1 MKREFIVFIIFIIL
15 ILSSILIKKYN
26 TIQENYINEIP
37 IIIYY
42 HIAEIGEWEKIV
54 IEQLNL
60 IESSGL
66 YKICKEIRIGFLGNK
81 NNVLKFIHDK
91 VKLVYHSENLKEYE
105 HPTINSLLYFSNQCK
120 RVNYILY
127 IHNKGSTFNDNVH
140 VHNWRKMMMYYVVDN
155 YEKCLYYL
163 QEYDTVGCNLLQS
176 RYYQCKIQ
184 DETHNFHYSGNFW
197 WSKTPYLKQLPYII
211 YRGCDSHTYRYLA
224 ESWILYKLPNLKCL
238 IIEATPE
245 AHLYNKSYNLAYY
258 KRDKQLSTIDK
269 NMKQIK
275 LNRIF

>member
-1 MKREFIVFIIFIIL
+1 MKNPIMVFIIFIVL
-15 ILSSILIKKYN
+15 ILFSILIKKYN

-105 HPTINSLLYFSNQCK
+105 HPTLNSLLYFSKQCK

-127 IHNKGSTFNDNVH
+127 IHNKGSTNRLCNKINGQYYWRQLMNYWMIEQYKKCIHHLNNGFLTCGINKNP
-140 VHNWRKMMMYYVVDN
+140 HN
-155 YEKCLYYL
+155 
-163 QEYDTVGCNLLQS
+163 T
-176 RYYQCKIQ
+176 
-184 DETHNFHYSGNFW
+184 HYSGNFW
-197 WSKTPYLKQLPYII
+197 WATTIYI
-211 YRGCDSHTYRYLA
+211 S
-224 ESWILYKLPNLKCL
+224 
-238 IIEATPE
+238 
-245 AHLYNKSYNLAYY
+245 
-258 KRDKQLSTIDK
+258 QLSRILNYNDRLYSENWLLTKKYK
-269 NMKQIK
+269 NKNISIHGPYVKSVNCDGLYGMKLLRK
-275 LNRIF
+275 DYLNDDIRLF